1 MKILITESQLLTI
14 LEQKPPQSVV
24 KSFVKGLVG
33 STIDKGVSK
42 VDFADLVNKSKQKFD
57 LTKTTPSQVV
67 PKKPTWNYDIVKI
80 SDNLQLIRN
89 PKGGGVQY
97 KNTTNKTVV
106 NTKTKEH
113 IDLKWN
119 EDELGKFY
127 YFSANMKNP
136 VDAGRAIETLKKEI
150 PSGSRF
156 GESVTGSLSTD
167 SFYSMLRRLR
177 QFTPKVV
184 GYIKLNDS
192 GVKRF
197 QEYIKNV
204 VPKQYYP
211 LIAPTPVDGIYPTT
225 SETFDFQS
233 IISGDTYTVEVT
245 PICSFAPF
253 CPGDMVTASITFA
266 GPLTCAPP
274 DITNITVTT
283 I

>member
-24 KSFVKGLVG
+24 KSLVKGLVG
-33 STIDKGVSK
+33 STVDKGVSK

-57 LTKTTPSQVV
+57 LTKITPSQVA
-67 PKKPTWNYDIVKI
+67 PKKPKWNYDIVKL

-89 PKGGGVQY
+89 PKGGGMQY
-97 KNTTNKTVV
+97 KNSTIKTVL

-156 GESVTGSLSTD
+156 GESATGSLSTD

-204 VPKQYYP
+204 VPKKYHDDGLLFKSIEDATPLLNAINSEIKKSGLGSMANISKNTDNGYYNI
-211 LIAPTPVDGIYPTT
+211 LIP
-225 SETFDFQS
+225 
-233 IISGDTYTVEVT
+233 
-245 PICSFAPF
+245 
-253 CPGDMVTASITFA
+253 
-266 GPLTCAPP
+266 
-274 DITNITVTT
+274 NIQLYVK
-283 I
+283 